1 MAKVLYLNNTKLKQ
15 YIDEKATCEYSN
27 ALSYSM

>member
-15 YIDEKATCEYSN
+15 YIDEKATCEYN
-27 ALSYSM
+27 HALSYRM